1 MNIIA
6 KALALFALS
15 AMAFGVQA
23 ETTRDCLLE
32 GTVQKSPNAEEGD
45 VNVKFHS
52 VSKYDEDA
60 RCRVRRGEKM
70 EFKLPEDPRLKDAD
84 TGSSVKYRYRTE
96 SDGSSSAELI
106 SIDT

>member
-1 MNIIA
+1 
-6 KALALFALS
+6 
-15 AMAFGVQA
+15 
-23 ETTRDCLLE
+23 
-32 GTVQKSPNAEEGD
+32 
-45 VNVKFHS
+45 
-52 VSKYDEDA
+52 
-60 RCRVRRGEKM
+60 M